1 VLQAQGI
8 EVGLVAKLAGHKNAV
23 VTLSHYTHAM
33 RGGEESA
40 RPSLRRKRAMID
52 AITAVAAQQPTKA
65 TTFSYSMKPLSAA
78 EILGALHGVKNA
90 RKIALQ
96 GQRNARRARSR
107 KQFNFRT
114 AVAEQLGAEDWRLDA
129 PGQRSRGAARRVCM
143 RGV

>member
-1 VLQAQGI
+1 M
-8 EVGLVAKLAGHKNAV
+8 
-23 VTLSHYTHAM
+23 T
-33 RGGEESA
+33 
-40 RPSLRRKRAMID
+40 D